1 MTYRE
6 DFARVGLS
14 GRDAPMARTFII
26 EEGGR
31 HYVAVAVL
39 EYDPGAC
46 RTDEEREG
54 GEQIARLYEKSKGRL
69 ERGAVALELDPGITA
84 VQTNPA
90 PAPSTPPTGPI
101 PPARP
106 RGFDDNRQ

>member
-6 DFARVGLS
+6 EFAPVS
-14 GRDAPMARTFII
+14 FPGRDVPTARTFII
-26 EEGGR
+26 EEDGR

-54 GEQIARLYEKSKGRL
+54 VEQIARLYERSKGGL
-69 ERGAVALELDPGITA
+69 ERGAVAIELDPGITA
-84 VQTNPA
+84 VQTNP
-90 PAPSTPPTGPI
+90 PTPTTPPRPF
-101 PPARP
+101 PPTKA
-106 RGFDDNRQ
+106 FDDSKQ